1 MMPRIFFYIYLY
13 TALFNNTALYIERT
27 DKVPI
32 KRSGFWIFILI
43 AGMIYLLFL
52 MKAEQLPEIDF
63 HIDNGF
69 DENAP
74 LPVQLHPVV
83 SAKKDELISL
93 AADKGINIVITQDF
107 RSIEEQ
113 DKLYAKGRTAGGDI
127 VTNAKGGE
135 SYHNFGLAIDFA
147 LLSING
153 AVIWDMNYDGNG
165 NSRADW
171 DEVVEIAKGLG
182 FDWGGD
188 WRSFK
193 DYPHLQYDFGLSI
206 WELQR
211 GKRPPEEE

>member
-1 MMPRIFFYIYLY
+1 
-13 TALFNNTALYIERT
+13 
-27 DKVPI
+27 
-32 KRSGFWIFILI
+32 
-43 AGMIYLLFL
+43 

-69 DENAP
+69 DEDAP

-182 FDWGGD
+182 FEWGGD

>member
-1 MMPRIFFYIYLY
+1 MWLY
-13 TALFNNTALYIERT
+13 STAMYNTVIYIERT

-69 DENAP
+69 DEDAP

-182 FDWGGD
+182 FEWGGD

-211 GKRPPEEE
+211 GKRPPGEE

>member
-13 TALFNNTALYIERT
+13 TALLDNTALYIERT

-69 DENAP
+69 DEDAP

-182 FDWGGD
+182 FEWGGD

>member
-13 TALFNNTALYIERT
+13 TALLDNTALYIERT

-69 DENAP
+69 DEDAP

-182 FDWGGD
+182 FEWGGD

-211 GKRPPEEE
+211 GKRPPGEE